1 MPRQIE
7 VTVDRQG
14 RLNVNFIGFRGMECH
29 EEAEMLRRA
38 LRDIGLLAAP
48 IRIEEKSEE
57 EMLAETREP
66 EPVKERGAGQVGPR

>member
-1 MPRQIE
+1 MARQIE

-14 RLNVNFIGFRGMECH
+14 RIRVNFIGFRGPECQ

-38 LRDIGLLAAP
+38 LRDLGLMAVPLHV
-48 IRIEEKSEE
+48 EEKSEE

-66 EPVKERGAGQVGPR
+66 EEARERGGGQVGMQ